1 MLRTVLSVLAVATLL
16 AGCGLTQAVSDTSSA
31 TAKAIFSRPLT
42 RLQLDISG
50 RAATNIASAEMHGL
64 SVATQVR
71 VYQLRDGRRLAKASY
86 SQLLEDDEAVLG
98 TDLLSSHTL
107 VVLPE
112 GGATLDVPLENEAG
126 TVAVVALFREPDVN
140 TTWRL
145 ALTRADLLVDRA
157 RVIELAENRLTLR
170 ALSKQ

>member
-1 MLRTVLSVLAVATLL
+1 MLRIVFSVLGVATVL

-31 TAKAIFSRPLT
+31 TAQAIFSRPLT

-50 RAATNIASAEMHGL
+50 RAATNIASAQMHGL

-71 VYQLRDGRRLAKASY
+71 VYQLRDGKRFNSASY
-86 SQLLEDDEAVLG
+86 AQLLEDDQALLG

-112 GGATLDVPLENEAG
+112 GGATLDVPLQSEAR
-126 TVAVVALFREPDVN
+126 TIAVVALFREVDMN
-140 TTWRL
+140 KHWRL
-145 ALTRADLLVDRA
+145 GLTRADLLADRA

-170 ALSKQ
+170 SLSKD